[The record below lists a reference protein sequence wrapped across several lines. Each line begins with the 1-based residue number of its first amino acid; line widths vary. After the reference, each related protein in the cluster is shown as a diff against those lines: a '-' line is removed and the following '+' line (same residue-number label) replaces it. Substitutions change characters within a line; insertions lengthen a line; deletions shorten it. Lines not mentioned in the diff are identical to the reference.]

1 MENGITPPNL
11 YSMIADEI
19 YKQREEIL
27 TAFVAKFVI
36 VGRLEYDLLIEDMK
50 NHPGILED
58 GMKVFGLSVVPDF
71 QSSSRVTVTHEIGMR
86 SNRLRKKAG
95 L

>member
-1 MENGITPPNL
+1 MNL
-11 YSMIADEI
+11 LEI
-19 YKQREEIL
+19 SEKVVDKTMFLEEKRIRP
-27 TAFVAKFVI
+27 AFVI
-36 VGRLEYDLLIEDMK
+36 VGQLEYDLLIEDMK

-71 QSSSRVTVTHEIGMR
+71 QSSSRITVTHEIGMR
-86 SNRLRKKAG
+86 SDRLRKKAG